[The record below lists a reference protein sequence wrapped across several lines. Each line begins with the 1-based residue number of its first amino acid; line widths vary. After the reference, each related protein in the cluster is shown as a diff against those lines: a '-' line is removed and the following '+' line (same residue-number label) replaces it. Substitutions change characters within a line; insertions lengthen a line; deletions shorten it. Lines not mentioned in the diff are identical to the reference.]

1 MHYFLNTRCHRNLF
15 LTLIT
20 LIFALFGLVK
30 IGFAD
35 DFGSSSNC
43 QAIQWSDMPI
53 TLNLPINQQV
63 VIHFNHPLYTN
74 NVKTTLTSDEVNLV
88 NNGGSLYV
96 TAKKAFQPTLYPV
109 NLTGT
114 KTTVMLQF
122 KGIDATTSTD
132 SSNDNAPLT
141 TLCYTIVT
149 HTQKTQK
156 ATENTG
162 SVNAP
167 LMSNANSIAAATEL
181 NDLNTGFDGV
191 YTQERQIIP
200 SPISLTRFAIQ
211 QLGNP
216 RLRERVSNIYRTP
229 MQSQKIIDL
238 YPIATIESLP
248 KVQWQSGNLYVT
260 AVLLVNMS
268 KIQEVLDPRLV
279 HGYFL
284 SASFYP
290 TNVLSP
296 LNSKGSSNQ
305 TWLIVVSNLPFH
317 QAIHTFNPFARDA
330 ADAGGVQ

>member
-1 MHYFLNTRCHRNLF
+1 M
-15 LTLIT
+15 TLIVA
-20 LIFALFGLVK
+20 ISGLVK
-30 IGFAD
+30 IAFAD
-35 DFGSSSNC
+35 DFSNSSNC
-43 QAIQWSDMPI
+43 QVIQWSDMPI
-53 TLNLPINQQV
+53 TLNLPVNNQV
-63 VIHFNHPLYTN
+63 VIHFNHPLYTEH
-74 NVKTTLTSDEVNLV
+74 VKTTLTSDEVDLV

-109 NLTGT
+109 NLTDT

-122 KGIDATTSTD
+122 KGVETTTSTD
-132 SSNDNAPLT
+132 SSSNNASLTPLT
-141 TLCYTIVT
+141 PLTPLCYTIVT
-149 HTQKTQK
+149 HTQK
-156 ATENTG
+156 AGENTG
-162 SVNAP
+162 SANAP
-167 LMSNANSIAAATEL
+167 LMSNTNSIAAASEL
-181 NDLNTGFDGV
+181 STSFDG
-191 YTQERQIIP
+191 TNNQARQIIP

-238 YPIATIESLP
+238 YPITTIESLP

-260 AVLLVNMS
+260 TVLLVNMS
-268 KIQEVLDPRLV
+268 PIKQVLDPRLV